1 MALNSLLSGASQK
14 LSGQANIFFVGG
26 GNMGRSLIGGL
37 ITNGYSDK
45 LISVVEPN
53 ADSQQ
58 KIAKLYNVDLYNA
71 PDESLNKAD
80 VIVIA
85 TKPQILKDVA
95 LSVKEFIKD
104 DALIISIAAGVR
116 LLNLAQWLGSGK
128 AIIRVMPNTPALVQE
143 GMSVLVANSHCSEE
157 QQGIAS
163 GIMDAVGK
171 TLWLDDEK
179 HMDTVTAVS
188 GSGPAYFFL
197 IMEAMQTTARKMGL
211 TAEQSKILTQQT
223 ALGAATMALQSQDD
237 VTDLRKQVTSPG
249 GTTEQALNVLLE
261 GDIHDLF
268 RDALKAASNRSK
280 EMAKD
285 LGDD

>member
-1 MALNSLLSGASQK
+1 MAINSLLKGASQK
-14 LSGQANIFFVGG
+14 LTGQSSICFIGG

-37 ITNGYSDK
+37 IANGYSDK

-53 ADSQQ
+53 AESQQ
-58 KIAKLYNVDLYNA
+58 RIAKLYNVDLYDA
-71 PDESLNKAD
+71 PDESLIKAD

-95 LSVKEFIKD
+95 LAIKDFIKED
-104 DALIISIAAGVR
+104 TLIISVAAGIR

-157 QQGIAS
+157 QQAIAS
-163 GIMDAVGK
+163 GIMGAVGK

-197 IMEAMQTTARKMGL
+197 VMEAIQTTARKMGL
-211 TAEQSKILTQQT
+211 TNEQAKILTQQT